1 MLKTKKEKTMFN
13 LKNVSK
19 MKNLKVMMM
28 TLMMCLITMVSFGQ
42 DRVNREKLSFLDKSN
57 QLTTTVG
64 WSYNTTL
71 GEWVDYN
78 NVIENDKTYKEKYK
92 SLQGSYMMS
101 HRTQNFISIQTK
113 TLVYK
118 DIKYYVLL
126 VEKWNGDYQYPNIR
140 EDWRIYKTMYGYI
153 FTETEYNKL
162 NNIDGVMN
170 LETQYMVSMG
180 SYYEK
185 YDEIVFLDK
194 IQTNLSSEK
203 SKYSSTYTFPIKKTE
218 TGDIRFDVPNSFSTS
233 SYSSYN
239 KVDFEKEYFETTFD
253 NFSKFIIK

>member
-1 MLKTKKEKTMFN
+1 M
-13 LKNVSK
+13 
-19 MKNLKVMMM
+19 
-28 TLMMCLITMVSFGQ
+28 TMVSFGQ

-57 QLTTTVG
+57 QLTTSVG
-64 WSYNTTL
+64 WSYDTTL

-78 NVIENDKTYKEKYK
+78 NVIENDKSYKEKYK
-92 SLQGSYMMS
+92 LLQGSYMMS
-101 HRTQNFISIQTK
+101 RRTQNFISIQTK

-118 DIKYYVLL
+118 DIKYYVIL
-126 VEKWNGDYQYPNIR
+126 VEKWNGDYKYPNIQ

-162 NNIDGVMN
+162 NNIDGVLN

-180 SYYEK
+180 SYYEE
-185 YDEIVFLDK
+185 YNEVVFLDK

-203 SKYSSTYTFPIKKTE
+203 SKYSPTYTFPIKKTE
-218 TGDIRFDVPNSFSTS
+218 NGDIRFYVPNSFSTS
-233 SYSSYN
+233 QYSSYN
-239 KVDFEKEYFETTFD
+239 KVDFNKQYFETTFD

>member
-1 MLKTKKEKTMFN
+1 M
-13 LKNVSK
+13 
-19 MKNLKVMMM
+19 
-28 TLMMCLITMVSFGQ
+28 TMVSFGQ

-57 QLTTTVG
+57 QLTTAVG

-71 GEWVDYN
+71 GEWIDYN
-78 NVIENDKTYKEKYK
+78 NVIEDDKSYKEKYK

-101 HRTQNFISIQTK
+101 HSTQNFISIQTK

-126 VEKWNGDYQYPNIR
+126 VEKWDGHYKYPNIK

-153 FTETEYNKL
+153 FTEIEYNKL
-162 NNIDGVMN
+162 NNINGVMN
-170 LETQYMVSMG
+170 LETQYMVFMG
-180 SYYEK
+180 PYYEK

-203 SKYSSTYTFPIKKTE
+203 SKYIFTYTFPIKKTE
-218 TGDIRFDVPNSFSTS
+218 TGDIRFYVPNCS
-233 SYSSYN
+233 SYD
-239 KVDFEKEYFETTFD
+239 KVKADFEKEYFETTFD

>member
-1 MLKTKKEKTMFN
+1 
-13 LKNVSK
+13 
-19 MKNLKVMMM
+19 MKNIKVMMM
-28 TLMMCLITMVSFGQ
+28 ILMMCLITMVSFGQ

-57 QLTTTVG
+57 QLTTAVG

-78 NVIENDKTYKEKYK
+78 NVIENDKSYKEKYK

-126 VEKWNGDYQYPNIR
+126 VEKWDGDYKYPNIR

-170 LETQYMVSMG
+170 LETQYIVSMG
-180 SYYEK
+180 SYYEE
-185 YDEIVFLDK
+185 YDEIVFLDE

-203 SKYSSTYTFPIKKTE
+203 SKYSFTYTFPIKKTE
-218 TGDIRFDVPNSFSTS
+218 TGDIRFYVPNYFSTLS
-233 SYSSYN
+233 SSSYN
-239 KVDFEKEYFETTFD
+239 AVDFEKEYFETTFD

>member
-1 MLKTKKEKTMFN
+1 
-13 LKNVSK
+13 
-19 MKNLKVMMM
+19 MKNLKVMMMM
-28 TLMMCLITMVSFGQ
+28 TLMMCLITMLSFGQ

-57 QLTTTVG
+57 QLTTSVG

-78 NVIENDKTYKEKYK
+78 NVIEHDKSYKEKYK

-101 HRTQNFISIQTK
+101 HRPENFISIQTK

-118 DIKYYVLL
+118 EIKYYVVL
-126 VEKWNGDYQYPNIR
+126 VEKWNGDYTYPSIK

-162 NNIDGVMN
+162 NNIFVVLN

-180 SYYEK
+180 SSYEK
-185 YDEIVFLDK
+185 YDEAVFLDK

-203 SKYSSTYTFPIKKTE
+203 SEYSRTYTFPIKCTE
-218 TGDIRFDVPNSFSTS
+218 NGDIRFYVPNSFSMKPS
-233 SYSSYN
+233 N
-239 KVDFEKEYFETTFD
+239 KLDFDKKYFETTFD
-253 NFSKFIIK
+253 NFSNFIIK

>member
-1 MLKTKKEKTMFN
+1 M
-13 LKNVSK
+13 
-19 MKNLKVMMM
+19 
-28 TLMMCLITMVSFGQ
+28 TMVSFGQ

-57 QLTTTVG
+57 QLTTAVG

-71 GEWVDYN
+71 GEWIDYN
-78 NVIENDKTYKEKYK
+78 NVITDNKSYKEKYK
-92 SLQGSYMMS
+92 SSQGSYMMS

-126 VEKWNGDYQYPNIR
+126 VEKWNGDYKYPNIR

-170 LETQYMVSMG
+170 LKTQYMVSMG
-180 SYYEK
+180 SYYEE
-185 YDEIVFLDK
+185 YDEIVFLDM
-194 IQTNLSSEK
+194 IQTNLSPEK
-203 SKYSSTYTFPIKKTE
+203 SKYISKYSDTYYFPIKKTE
-218 TGDIRFDVPNSFSTS
+218 TGDIRFHVPGI
-233 SYSSYN
+233 YSLL
-239 KVDFEKEYFETTFD
+239 EREYFETTFD

>member
-1 MLKTKKEKTMFN
+1 MFN
-13 LKNVSK
+13 LKNVCK
-19 MKNLKVMMM
+19 MRNLKVMMM
-28 TLMMCLITMVSFGQ
+28 TLIMCLMTMVSFGQ
-42 DRVNREKLSFLDKSN
+42 DRVNREKLSFLNESDK
-57 QLTTTVG
+57 LTSAVG

-78 NVIENDKTYKEKYK
+78 NVIEHNK
-92 SLQGSYMMS
+92 SYTQGSYMMS

-113 TLVYK
+113 TLVFK
-118 DIKYYVLL
+118 DIKYYVIL
-126 VEKWNGDYQYPNIR
+126 VEKWNGSYKYPNIR
-140 EDWRIYKTMYGYI
+140 EDWRKYKTMYGYI

-162 NNIDGVMN
+162 NNIEGGIN

-203 SKYSSTYTFPIKKTE
+203 SKYSRTYTFPIKKTE
-218 TGDIRFDVPNSFSTS
+218 TGDIRFYVPNYFSTS
-233 SYSSYN
+233 SYASYD
-239 KVDFEKEYFETTFD
+239 KVDFEKKYFETTFD